1 MSIRILIVDDH
12 KIVRDGIKLYLD
24 NDPEYEVVG
33 EANNGSVVVDK
44 IKKLSPDLLLMDINM
59 EVMNG
64 IETTKAAMDYD
75 SDIKVIALTMHNDY
89 QHIKAM
95 MDAGASGYL
104 LKNCDEVELK
114 GAVNAVMND
123 DIYYSKEVA
132 QTVMNNLARK
142 KVKSNTTLLTTPLTP
157 REKEVYKLILD
168 ECSNQE
174 IADKL
179 FISIRTVEVHKR
191 NLLEKT
197 GAKNTTGLVL
207 YAIKNQIF
215 DQDSQIK

>member
-1 MSIRILIVDDH
+1 MSKKIAIVDDH
-12 KIVRDGIKLYLD
+12 KIVRDGIKLYLEND
-24 NDPEYEVVG
+24 NEYNIVG
-33 EANNGSVVVDK
+33 EAHNGPDAVNLLNKEHVD
-44 IKKLSPDLLLMDINM
+44 LVFMDINM
-59 EVMNG
+59 DGMDG
-64 IETTKAAMDYD
+64 IETTRHL
-75 SDIKVIALTMHNDY
+75 IKDHPDLKIIALTMHNDY

-104 LKNCDEVELK
+104 LKNCDEKELK
-114 GAVNAVMND
+114 SAISSVMED
-123 DIYYSKEVA
+123 DVYYSKEVA

-142 KVKSNTTLLTTPLTP
+142 KAKSRSDELATPLTP
-157 REKEVYKLILD
+157 REKEVYELILD

-179 FISIRTVEVHKR
+179 FISVRTVEVHKR

-207 YAIKNQIF
+207 YAVKNALF
-215 DQDSQIK
+215 DSL

>member
-1 MSIRILIVDDH
+1 MSKKIAIVDDH
-12 KIVRDGIKLYLD
+12 KIVRDGIKLYLEND
-24 NDPEYEVVG
+24 NEYNIVG
-33 EANNGSVVVDK
+33 EAHNGPDAVNLLNKEHVD
-44 IKKLSPDLLLMDINM
+44 LVFMDINM
-59 EVMNG
+59 DGMDG
-64 IETTKAAMDYD
+64 IETTRYL
-75 SDIKVIALTMHNDY
+75 IKDHPDLKIIALTMHNDY

-104 LKNCDEVELK
+104 LKNCDEKELK
-114 GAVNAVMND
+114 RAISSVMED
-123 DIYYSKEVA
+123 DVYYSKEVA

-142 KVKSNTTLLTTPLTP
+142 KAKSRSDELATPLTP
-157 REKEVYKLILD
+157 REKEVYELILD

-179 FISIRTVEVHKR
+179 FISVRTVEVHKR

-207 YAIKNQIF
+207 YAVKNALF
-215 DQDSQIK
+215 ESL

>member
-1 MSIRILIVDDH
+1 MSTSIIIIDDH

-24 NDPEYEVVG
+24 NDPSYSVIG
-33 EANNGSVVVDK
+33 EGKNGIEALELLTSTK
-44 IKKLSPDLLLMDINM
+44 ADLMLVDINM
-59 EVMNG
+59 DGMDG
-64 IETTKAAMDYD
+64 IETTQRVIEQKPDM
-75 SDIKVIALTMHNDY
+75 KVIALTMHNDY

-114 GAVNAVMND
+114 NAIQSVMSD

-142 KVKSNTTLLTTPLTP
+142 KPKSSPEDLPTPLTP
-157 REKEVYKLILD
+157 REKEVYKLIME

-207 YAIKNQIF
+207 YAVKNELFQEE
-215 DQDSQIK
+215 

>member
-1 MSIRILIVDDH
+1 MSTNILIIDDH

-24 NDPEYEVVG
+24 NDSSYSVVG
-33 EANNGSVVVDK
+33 EGENGIEALELLTQTK
-44 IKKLSPDLLLMDINM
+44 ADLMLVDINM
-59 EVMNG
+59 DG
-64 IETTKAAMDYD
+64 IETTQRIIEQKPDT
-75 SDIKVIALTMHNDY
+75 KVIALTMHNDY

-104 LKNCDEVELK
+104 LKNCDEAELK
-114 GAVNAVMND
+114 NAIESVMSD

-142 KVKSNTTLLTTPLTP
+142 KTKTTSDSLPTPLTT
-157 REKEVYKLILD
+157 REKEVYRLIM
-168 ECSNQE
+168 EEHSNQE

-207 YAIKNQIF
+207 YAVKKALFQN
-215 DQDSQIK
+215 D

>member
-1 MSIRILIVDDH
+1 MSVKIAIIDDH
-12 KIVRDGIKLYLD
+12 KIIRDGLKLYL
-24 NDPEYEVVG
+24 NDTQDYEIVG
-33 EANNGSVVVDK
+33 EGHNGYEAINLANQKEVD
-44 IKKLSPDLLLMDINM
+44 LMLMDINM
-59 EVMNG
+59 EGLGG
-64 IETTKAAMDYD
+64 IETTKRL
-75 SDIKVIALTMHNDY
+75 IQEHPELKIIALTMHNDY

-104 LKNCDEVELK
+104 LKNCDESELRS
-114 GAVNAVMND
+114 AIDSVVQDN
-123 DIYYSKEVA
+123 IYYSKEVA
-132 QTVMNNLARK
+132 QTVMNNLAK
-142 KVKSNTTLLTTPLTP
+142 KKNKSRSDELATPLTP
-157 REKEVYKLILD
+157 RETEVYKLILD

-207 YAIKNQIF
+207 YAVKNQLF
-215 DQDSQIK
+215 DNV